1 MPHETDGLGGSGLG
15 PFWFADSDAAI
26 TDHPIYQTFSQLT
39 VGAIDASQVKG
50 YLATSLAS
58 AEAAPIAAP
67 APSMPMPGVAI
78 AHLMSLNCWRS

>member
-58 AEAAPIAAP
+58 AEAAPIISYLRWLIETIAAT
-67 APSMPMPGVAI
+67 A
-78 AHLMSLNCWRS
+78 